1 MQAKEAAD
9 HLGISQRMLRHYE
22 KAGLLNIRRTENGYR
37 IYTDADL
44 RRARRIRDF
53 IATGF
58 STREIHSMSA
68 CLSDEGDGPC
78 EGGIVHMMNK
88 LQHIERL
95 KEELETKRIAVL
107 ERISTLKAGLAD
119 ADSFPDVQIAEFD
132 TSRSPRRTN

>member
-1 MQAKEAAD
+1 MQAKEAAY

-22 KAGLLNIRRTENGYR
+22 KVGLLDIRRNDNGYR
-37 IYTDADL
+37 VYTDADL

-58 STREIHSMSA
+58 STREIHTMSA
-68 CLSDEGDGPC
+68 CLSDDGDGPC

-95 KEELETKRIAVL
+95 RDELETKRKAVL
-107 ERISTLKAGLAD
+107 ERISTLKAGLTD
-119 ADSFPDVQIAEFD
+119 PKSYPDTQVAEFD
-132 TSRSPRRTN
+132 TSRLRRRAN

>member
-22 KAGLLNIRRTENGYR
+22 KVGLLDIRRTENGYR
-37 IYTDADL
+37 IYSDADL

-78 EGGIVHMMNK
+78 EGGIAQMMEK
-88 LQHIERL
+88 LTHIDQL
-95 KEELETKRIAVL
+95 MHDLGQKREAVL
-107 ERISTLKAGLAD
+107 ARISSLKAAYPENQLD
-119 ADSFPDVQIAEFD
+119 AKIQPAKTARQVLDSEL
-132 TSRSPRRTN
+132 N

>member
-1 MQAKEAAD
+1 MQAKEAANY
-9 HLGISQRMLRHYE
+9 LGISQRMLRHYE
-22 KAGLLNIRRTENGYR
+22 KVGLLDIRRNDNGYR

-78 EGGIVHMMNK
+78 EGGITQMMEK
-88 LQHIERL
+88 LAHIDQL
-95 KEELETKRIAVL
+95 MLDLNQKREAVL
-107 ERISTLKAGLAD
+107 ARISSLKAAFPENNLD
-119 ADSFPDVQIAEFD
+119 ADIQPAKTDNRVLEHEL
-132 TSRSPRRTN
+132 N